1 MDSKSISTKL
11 WGIQQTIPAVLA
23 PSSSFHTFR
32 CVLRQQVVSTI
43 KKVMQRES
51 RKTWEAE
58 TYLIILEIS
67 WDYKGLFMLPRRI
80 HLRLILWQ
88 KQLPSSNAY
97 RSISSR
103 QNKCKRTMS
112 RSFSSGASQSR
123 RRWEWTWRKEERT
136 HGFALIIWNT

>member
-1 MDSKSISTKL
+1 MDSKSIYIYIYETL
-11 WGIQQTIPAVLA
+11 RHPATIPAVLA

-51 RKTWEAE
+51 RKNWEAE

-67 WDYKGLFMLPRRI
+67 WDFKRLFMLPRRI

-97 RSISSR
+97 RSISAYPAG
-103 QNKCKRTMS
+103 RTS
-112 RSFSSGASQSR
+112 ASGQCQEASAAEHLRVGGDGSKH
-123 RRWEWTWRKEERT
+123 EGRKTERM
-136 HGFALIIWNT
+136 GLF